1 MDLWEGVEK
10 AGGYG
15 IERKIPEMGCGAE
28 RRRILG
34 DGLGK
39 EIEEKSKAPQHTNR
53 VWATPQ
59 RLTTCHPPEQNDS
72 MRKR

>member
-34 DGLGK
+34 DGLVK
-39 EIEEKSKAPQHTNR
+39 EIEEKSKAPHTQT
-53 VWATPQ
+53 AYG
-59 RLTTCHPPEQNDS
+59 LPPRD
-72 MRKR
+72 